1 MKLLPNIQGPQRTLA
16 QLVGVVFVMGA
27 LSWASVPFYNWFC
40 KVTGFG
46 GITNTADAGSDVILD
61 QTITVRFDASIDRDM
76 PWTFKPAQREM
87 TLRIGETGLAFYEAH
102 NPLDVPVA
110 GQAAYNVTPYEAG
123 VFFDKIECFCFT
135 EQVLQPGE
143 TVMMPVSFYVDPAI
157 VDDRE
162 GQYIHTITL
171 GYTFYQI
178 DLPEEEVQAALDA
191 PTTLTTAPQ
200 VAIDTN

>member
-1 MKLLPNIQGPQRTLA
+1 LKLFPNIQGPQRTLV
-16 QLVGVVFVMGA
+16 QLVGVVVVMGA

-46 GITNTADAGSDVILD
+46 GITNTAEAGSDVILD

-143 TVMMPVSFYVDPAI
+143 TVMMPVSFFVDPAI

-178 DLPEEEVQAALDA
+178 DLPEEEVQAALVA

-200 VAIDTN
+200 DAIDTN